1 MSNGPEDSSGGRW
14 WEIQGEVQLDEG
26 GSRELMTDTRGRSRP
41 ERSLSAGAD
50 LADEPGHPARAFL
63 WPIVSV
69 VAAVGLIV
77 SVVYVVKGKSAAP
90 ASAAPPEA
98 TARDSMH
105 NDVGAKQDPGVT
117 PSAVLQIPQG
127 GPPAAGGGAQPST
140 GSWGVAPRSP
150 AGNSGGPVGNSGT
163 GVGTQGPPA
172 SVPGAPPAASGAPA
186 STSSGGSG
194 NTTGNTDNKLSGPST
209 SSTTAPYPVP
219 TLHGPA
225 PDAPRSHKVG
235 PREPGRDGCKVSDD
249 KYYSC
254 NIPRDAPYYFAATTE
269 PRGPIHGDY
278 LFLCQAA
285 GSKYS
290 VGDRANH
297 WWAWLWV
304 PYLHYVLW
312 VPVVFLTGGPN
323 NAPEQGLPVCDPSTT
338 ASAGSEPTSTTAPPA
353 TPTSSAPKTTSG
365 AHPS

>member
-1 MSNGPEDSSGGRW
+1 MSNGPEDSGGRW

-26 GSRELMTDTRGRSRP
+26 GPRELMTDSRGRSRP
-41 ERSLSAGAD
+41 ERSLSAGTD
-50 LADEPGHPARAFL
+50 LTDESGHAARAFL
-63 WPIVSV
+63 WPIVSA

-77 SVVYVVKGKSAAP
+77 SVVYVMKDKSATP
-90 ASAAPPEA
+90 ASAAPPGA
-98 TARDSMH
+98 AARSSVQD
-105 NDVGAKQDPGVT
+105 DPEVKQDPGIKSPVV
-117 PSAVLQIPQG
+117 PQVPQG
-127 GPPAAGGGAQPST
+127 GPPTAGGVAQPPVGAWSGT
-140 GSWGVAPRSP
+140 PR
-150 AGNSGGPVGNSGT
+150 GPVGNSG
-163 GVGTQGPPA
+163 GIVAPPPA
-172 SVPGAPPAASGAPA
+172 NAPGTSAAAPGSPA
-186 STSSGGSG
+186 SPPSGGSG
-194 NTTGNTDNKLSGPST
+194 AVTGQTGNQPSGPPT
-209 SSTTAPYPVP
+209 SSTAAPYSAP

-235 PREPGRDGCKVSDD
+235 PREPGTDGCKVSND

-278 LFLCQAA
+278 LFLCQVA

-304 PYLHYVLW
+304 PYIHYVIW
-312 VPVVFLTGGPN
+312 VPVVFLTGGSN

-338 ASAGSEPTSTTAPPA
+338 ASAGSETTSTTAPPTMSA
-353 TPTSSAPKTTSG
+353 SSAPTTTSG
-365 AHPS
+365 ARPS